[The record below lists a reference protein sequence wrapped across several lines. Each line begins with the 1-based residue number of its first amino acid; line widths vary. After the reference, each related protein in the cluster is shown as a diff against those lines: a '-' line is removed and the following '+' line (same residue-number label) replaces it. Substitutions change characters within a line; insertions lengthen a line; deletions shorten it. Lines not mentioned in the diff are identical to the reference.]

1 MFLTVSFFG
10 IRSKCSDTRDYFCQ
24 VFNNLFFVPFRAN
37 VLQIKFELRP
47 NLNIAKTNFTT
58 EHTLQY
64 TPYWLG

>member
-1 MFLTVSFFG
+1 MIVSFFG
-10 IRSKCSDTRDYFCQ
+10 TQSKCSDTTDYLF
-24 VFNNLFFVPFRAN
+24 VTFLIVYFFVHFRAN
-37 VLQIKFELRP
+37 VLQIFEVRP